1 MTQIAPLDNQARAK
15 AHGSPS
21 QSTDPETQAF
31 REALAQQSLNQLS
44 AVLDPSATAS
54 LPGAGVALAEATAA
68 PPADATSLAAAEL
81 VRQDRQQSI
90 RDRGLDAAS
99 ASQQELRSRTNQTA
113 SLSTSSV
120 SVSPERGAGEVGEP
134 VAASRQPV
142 QPVANSQVPNQAQ
155 GGQQQPAA
163 NQPSVAATPL
173 APSAMVSDA
182 GASSTASRAASPAVS
197 APSQPTKP
205 VQAVNAMTAAA
216 GTTKQTAAP
225 TQAFSIERATAKTDR
240 AAYAKPAAA
249 PAQRPDPTAQ
259 IQRGLAQ
266 VLRQQGGTLTMK
278 LTPNEL
284 GEVKIA
290 LQMQQ
295 SRVTGTID
303 AQTVAARDLLTINID
318 ALKASLEQRGV
329 TVDRLD
335 VRLQGAAESDTHA
348 RSGAEPRHEHASTD
362 ADTGG
367 DRHSGSTGREDR
379 SAGNRDGAPGRPE
392 TSDDRGAAT
401 PVRDDG
407 QGRPDEPVG
416 QRLRLDT
423 TA

>member
-15 AHGSPS
+15 PNGSSS
-21 QSTDPETQAF
+21 QGTDPEAQAF

-44 AVLDPSATAS
+44 EMLDPSATAS

-99 ASQQELRSRTNQTA
+99 ASQQELRSRTNQAA
-113 SLSTSSV
+113 SPSPSSA
-120 SVSPERGAGEVGEP
+120 SAPPERGAGVVNEFVG
-134 VAASRQPV
+134 ALRQPV
-142 QPVANSQVPNQAQ
+142 EPAANSQMSNQAQ
-155 GGQQQPAA
+155 GGQQQPPA
-163 NQPSVAATPL
+163 NQPSVAATPH
-173 APSAMVSDA
+173 APSAIAS
-182 GASSTASRAASPAVS
+182 GAAISSTASRVAASVVS
-197 APSQPTKP
+197 APSQPVKA
-205 VQAVNAMTAAA
+205 VQAVNSMSAAVA
-216 GTTKQTAAP
+216 TTKQAGAP
-225 TQAFSIERATAKTDR
+225 TQAFSIERAAAKTDR

-303 AQTVAARDLLTINID
+303 AQTVAARDLLTTNID

-348 RSGAEPRHEHASTD
+348 RSGAEPRHEHASTN

-379 SAGNRDGAPGRPE
+379 HAGNRDGAPGRPE

-401 PVRDDG
+401 PVRGDG